1 MNCVIWSM
9 NKESCNECPCEN
21 CGGNRECTPE
31 NPRCHEVCSV
41 CETGI
46 NTEKFEEALIA
57 RVNWR
62 KGTTQEYRLKENVDD
77 NSYRG

>member
-1 MNCVIWSM
+1 MSCVIWSM

-21 CGGNRECTPE
+21 CGGTCACTPE

-46 NTEKFEEALIA
+46 NTEKFEEALRMRA
-57 RVNWR
+57 DWNH
-62 KGTTQEYRLKENVDD
+62 YRRANQYLLSTFSRDD
-77 NSYRG
+77 D